1 MLFTTKPHPLRE
13 LILFVSVV
21 IFMFSLVMISLRSST
36 QLDYIR
42 DQGILRV
49 ATINNPMTYYL
60 ERGEAVGFEYELTK
74 AFAEHLGVELE
85 LYVSKDLNELFS
97 LLNQRSA
104 HFIAANL
111 LNTDQRLN
119 QLIPGPTYRESAPSV
134 IYRTRQGFKAPKSIE
149 QLYGKTV
156 AILANSSYADIL
168 EQIQLEHTE
177 LTWEERENQD
187 MIDLLRSVHNNELDF
202 TLIDSYFFNT
212 QRSFFPGLRKAFV
225 LGDAKPIS
233 WFLTK
238 SNDTSLLKE
247 MHRFFA
253 LEETQTLIETLEARY
268 FSQENPLNFFDTLS
282 FRKHLEER
290 LVPLEPYFK
299 NAANETGFAWE
310 LLAALGYQ
318 ESHWNPDAVSA
329 TGVRGIMMLTHAA
342 ASEVDVD
349 DRTDPE
355 QSIMGGARYLHQMK
369 RRIPDRIPEPDHTW
383 FALAAY
389 NIGYGHLLDA
399 RRLTQQKG
407 KNPDRW
413 EDVRLHLPL
422 LAQERYYSQLRHG
435 YARGHE
441 PVQYVDNIIK
451 YMDILQWEL
460 QSNSILEQ
468 FSTLPP
474 LSEDSLQDISE
485 RVLRNFAP
493 SL

>member
-1 MLFTTKPHPLRE
+1 
-13 LILFVSVV
+13 
-21 IFMFSLVMISLRSST
+21 
-36 QLDYIR
+36 
-42 DQGILRV
+42 
-49 ATINNPMTYYL
+49 
-60 ERGEAVGFEYELTK
+60 
-74 AFAEHLGVELE
+74 
-85 LYVSKDLNELFS
+85 
-97 LLNQRSA
+97 
-104 HFIAANL
+104 
-111 LNTDQRLN
+111 
-119 QLIPGPTYRESAPSV
+119 
-134 IYRTRQGFKAPKSIE
+134 
-149 QLYGKTV
+149 
-156 AILANSSYADIL
+156 
-168 EQIQLEHTE
+168 
-177 LTWEERENQD
+177 
-187 MIDLLRSVHNNELDF
+187 
-202 TLIDSYFFNT
+202 
-212 QRSFFPGLRKAFV
+212 
-225 LGDAKPIS
+225 
-233 WFLTK
+233 
-238 SNDTSLLKE
+238 
-247 MHRFFA
+247 
-253 LEETQTLIETLEARY
+253 
-268 FSQENPLNFFDTLS
+268 
-282 FRKHLEER
+282 
-290 LVPLEPYFK
+290 
-299 NAANETGFAWE
+299 
-310 LLAALGYQ
+310 
-318 ESHWNPDAVSA
+318 
-329 TGVRGIMMLTHAA
+329 MLTHAA